1 MIKKLNG
8 WIFIDKPTDIS
19 SFEVIKIV
27 KKILKINKLGH
38 SGTLDPFATGVL
50 AIALGE
56 ATKSIKYFN
65 SEKTYDF
72 DITFGES
79 KDTDD
84 IKGKTIKSSDFIP
97 DLKEIKKV
105 LPEFLGPID
114 QIPPKFSAV
123 KVKGIRAYKLARKE
137 RDFELKAKK
146 VSIHTIDCFANSKKN
161 TYSFLMSCSSGTY
174 VRSFA
179 RDLAKRLNTYA
190 YVSKLRRTEIGK
202 FGEKDIIL
210 LDKLS
215 NLVHIG
221 DHFKIIHPVEDVL
234 DDIPAV
240 NLKTQDGKRFKNGLE
255 IKFFSKDLSL
265 EDLLVFANGNL
276 IGVGKIIKG
285 LMSPKRGFNLN

>member
-8 WIFIDKPTDIS
+8 WIFIDKPPDIS
-19 SFEVIKIV
+19 SFDVIKIV

-65 SEKTYDF
+65 SEKKYDF

-84 IKGKTIKSSDFIP
+84 IKGKTIKSSDLIP
-97 DLKEIKKV
+97 DLEEIKKV
-105 LPEFLGPID
+105 LPEFLGQIE

-123 KVKGIRAYKLARKE
+123 KVNGVRAYKLARKE
-137 RDFELKAKK
+137 RNFDLKAKK
-146 VSIHTIDCFANSKKN
+146 ILIHSIDCFDNKKKH
-161 TYSFLMSCSSGTY
+161 TFSFLMSCSSGTY

-190 YVSKLRRTEIGK
+190 YVSKLRRT
-202 FGEKDIIL
+202 
-210 LDKLS
+210 
-215 NLVHIG
+215 
-221 DHFKIIHPVEDVL
+221 
-234 DDIPAV
+234 
-240 NLKTQDGKRFKNGLE
+240 
-255 IKFFSKDLSL
+255 
-265 EDLLVFANGNL
+265 
-276 IGVGKIIKG
+276 
-285 LMSPKRGFNLN
+285 

>member
-1 MIKKLNG
+1 MINKLNG
-8 WIFIDKPTDIS
+8 WIFIDKPPDLS
-19 SFEVIKIV
+19 SFEVVKIV

-56 ATKSIKYFN
+56 ATKSVKYFN
-65 SEKTYDF
+65 TKKTYDF
-72 DITFGES
+72 DVTFGEL

-84 IKGKTIKSSDFIP
+84 IKGKTIQSSKLIP
-97 DLKEIKKV
+97 DLEEIKKI
-105 LPEFLGPID
+105 LPEFIGSID

-123 KVKGIRAYKLARKE
+123 KVNGVRAYKLARK
-137 RDFELKAKK
+137 DSNFEIKAKK
-146 VSIHTIDCFANSKKN
+146 ISIHSIDCFDNKKKN

-174 VRSFA
+174 VRSLA

-221 DHFKIIHPVEDVL
+221 DHFKTIHPVEDVL

-240 NLKTQDGKRFKNGLE
+240 NLKTQDGQRFKNGLE

-265 EDLLVFANGNL
+265 ENLLVFANGNL
-276 IGVGKIIKG
+276 IGVGKIING